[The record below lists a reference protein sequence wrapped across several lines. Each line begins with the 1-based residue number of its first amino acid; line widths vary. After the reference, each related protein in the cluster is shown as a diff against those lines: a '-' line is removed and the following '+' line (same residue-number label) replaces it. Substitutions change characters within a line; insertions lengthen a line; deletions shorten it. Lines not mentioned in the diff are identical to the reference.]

1 MERFFGFLPYYLI
14 LINTVAAAV
23 CLLDKI
29 RAKRHGRRIS
39 EKMLF
44 FLSAAGG
51 SVGMY
56 ATMRIIR
63 HKTLHKRFMIGIP
76 LIFAVQAL
84 LLIYLY
90 FKYLY

>member
-1 MERFFGFLPYYLI
+1 MELFLGFIPYYLC
-14 LINTVAAAV
+14 LINAVAAAV
-23 CLLDKI
+23 CILDKI
-29 RAKRHGRRIS
+29 RAKKHGWRIS

-56 ATMRIIR
+56 AAMRIIR

-76 LIFAVQAL
+76 LIFAAET
-84 LLIYLY
+84 LILVYLY
-90 FKYLY
+90 IKY